1 MHLVEAAMTGW
12 GKSYQAQ
19 HLIFKNLPKHDY
31 GVVLDFKDEY
41 RGVVEGGAADWWPV
55 GSREVGLSVEQ
66 WEHLFRERSPKVV
79 LPRYQLTSDQWQEVA
94 ATVIQALRNL
104 DGTALVVLDEAHIV
118 APQSGTVPTAVDEMA
133 TTGRGEGVSAI
144 IVTQRPAKLDETQLA
159 QSSARLFGGFTS
171 DSDLDK
177 VGGVIDYPQVT
188 HNALS
193 GADSSP
199 GEWRGTDLR
208 PVRVFEDEQGN
219 TVGSE
224 WIYSDT
230 SGNIERKDTRNVE
243 MPAPHYGADGTTIEV

>member
-19 HLIFKNLPKHDY
+19 NLIFKNLPKHDY

-41 RGVVEGGAADWWPV
+41 RGVVEGGAASWWPT
-55 GSREVGLSVEQ
+55 GSWEVGLSVEQ
-66 WEHLFRERSPKVV
+66 WEQLFREQSSKVV
-79 LPRYQLTSDQWQEVA
+79 LPRFKIGSDQWKEVA
-94 ATVIQALRNL
+94 AKVIQALRNL
-104 DGTALVVLDEAHIV
+104 DGTALVVIDEAHIV
-118 APQSGTVPTAVDEMA
+118 APQKGEVPRAVDEMA

-144 IVTQRPAKLDETQLA
+144 IITQRPAKLDETQLA

-177 VGGVIDYPQVT
+177 IGGVIDYPQVT
-188 HNALS
+188 HNALAGS
-193 GADSSP
+193 ESSP
-199 GEWRGTDLR
+199 GDWRGTDLS
-208 PVRVFEDEQGN
+208 PVRLFEDSSGN

-230 SGNIERKDTRNVE
+230 SGNIERKDTRKVE
-243 MPAPHYGADGTTIEV
+243 MPAPHYGAQGTTIEV